1 MQLYCCCILYAMKPF
16 SNDSSRKNVSESAS
30 AASEDAQQQPLKVAE
45 QAGSVAGI
53 RENEYTAVC
62 QITPDG
68 RILAANHAFCDRLGV
83 NEIVKGK
90 NILDYLSSSEKGLIA
105 RKFLLAHHHQRT
117 FPVKFFPGTIASSS
131 ALEMEV
137 KPQDNSLYLHEVKRV
152 SVSKDKKKPAVTE
165 ADFIAEH
172 IPLPVIIYNQ
182 VHEVQYVN
190 SGFLDFSGYKSK
202 EEVQALQEDVLFPAQ
217 SAVLQQL
224 HLSVVRGNEV
234 KASGQLQLR
243 TNAGAERWVEVVI
256 SKLPDHELYM
266 AVLQDIGQ
274 LKQQEWALNERQA
287 EMEMFMD
294 RAFHDLKGPI
304 NSLMALYALVEHE
317 FKEDEQVMEYFRH
330 YHQGIT
336 RLHRT
341 LHDLLMLSRIQQ
353 AEPTFKPLSL
363 QQMVEECLLSFKN
376 LPSFYKIRFIKEINV
391 QNPILTEENLLR
403 TIVQNLLE
411 NAIKYSCEKD
421 PEVRIAARQDGK
433 GFWLEVS
440 DNGIG
445 IPEELQNKVFERF
458 FRATTKASGSGLGLY
473 LLRQAVAKLKGE
485 ASLQSV
491 EGKGT
496 TFSVFIP
503 FL

>member
-1 MQLYCCCILYAMKPF
+1 MLLHFLYAMNPF
-16 SNDSSRKNVSESAS
+16 SNDFSRKNAAEPTS
-30 AASEDAQQQPLKVAE
+30 AASEGAYQQPVTAAE
-45 QAGSVAGI
+45 QPASVAG
-53 RENEYTAVC
+53 RKENEFSAVC
-62 QITPDG
+62 QVTPDG
-68 RILAANHAFCDRLGV
+68 RILAVNHAFCARLGV

-105 RKFLLAHHHQRT
+105 RKFLLAHHHQRN
-117 FPVKFFPGTIASSS
+117 FHIKFFPTTVALST
-131 ALEMEV
+131 ALELEI
-137 KPQDNSLYLHEVKRV
+137 KPQDSCLYLHEVTRI
-152 SVSKDKKKPAVTE
+152 SVNKAKKHLAAQE
-165 ADFIAEH
+165 ADFIAER
-172 IPLPVIIYNQ
+172 IPLPVVLYNQ

-190 SGFLDFSGYKSK
+190 SCFLAFSAYKDK
-202 EEVQALQEDVLFPAQ
+202 EAVQALQEDVLFPAQ
-217 SAVLQQL
+217 AAILKQL
-224 HLSVVRGNEV
+224 RLSVMEGNEA

-243 TNAGAERWVEVVI
+243 TNSGAERWVEVVI
-256 SKLPDHELYM
+256 SKLHDQELYM
-266 AVLQDIGQ
+266 AVFQDISQ
-274 LKQQEWALNERQA
+274 LKQQEMALNERQA

-317 FKEDEQVMEYFRH
+317 FIEDEQVMEYFRH

-363 QQMVEECLLSFKN
+363 QQMVEDCLLSFKN
-376 LPSFYKIRFIKEINV
+376 LPSFYKIRFIKEIKV
-391 QNPILTEENLLR
+391 QDLILTEENLLR

-421 PEVRIAARQDGK
+421 PEVRIAARQDSK

-458 FRATTKASGSGLGLY
+458 FRATTKANGSGLGLY
-473 LLRQAVAKLKGE
+473 LLQQAVAKLKGE